1 MEDTTSDFKGQKWLI
16 CQPMFSEIIG
26 STILSLELAEYLQ
39 DEGAEVRL
47 YSYYI
52 GSPME
57 KIAQSKGIKFI

>member
-39 DEGAEVRL
+39 DEGQKLGFILTTLVVLWKRL
-47 YSYYI
+47 
-52 GSPME
+52 PRVKE
-57 KIAQSKGIKFI
+57 